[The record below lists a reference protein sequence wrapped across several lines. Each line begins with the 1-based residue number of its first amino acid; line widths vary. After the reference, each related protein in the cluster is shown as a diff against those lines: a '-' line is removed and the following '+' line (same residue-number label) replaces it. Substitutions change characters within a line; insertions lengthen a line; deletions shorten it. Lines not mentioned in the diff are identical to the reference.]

1 MAVGSYQV
9 TVGSSTAVLLAQAP
23 NSVGPG
29 PVGSV
34 FISNGSGAAIFI
46 GGAHVT
52 SSNGASLA
60 ASTAITLW
68 LFPGD
73 ALYAVT
79 ASSTSS
85 VGVIQT

>member
-23 NSVGPG
+23 AGGSG
-29 PVGSV
+29 PVASV
-34 FISNGSGAAIFI
+34 FISNGSGAAIFL

-73 ALYAVT
+73 ALYAIT